1 VGFVGLYRDPETLQP
16 VQYYFKVPNELEDRL
31 TIVVDPMLATGNSSA
46 AAIDLLKEA
55 GATNIRFLCLLAAP
69 EGVERMPRRIRT
81 CPSSPP
87 RSTVPERSRL
97 YRAGSG
103 GCGRPD
109 VRHEIAHR
117 GLSALLEAIHRSVS
131 VRQPWGVCMRKRPVN
146 RSAVAGLMG
155 LAMALGAVA
164 PAVAQLATP
173 AEQPPPG
180 FEAAQYVDSLG
191 CIFARIDVGGRVE
204 WVPRVGPD
212 RQQLCGQEPSVTAE
226 AETSPEPVLET
237 VAAPLQPAPP
247 PRRAVRSVAAAP
259 PPVVHAPVAQLVPV
273 QILLPD
279 TVATSDVTLAAPCAD
294 PASIAAQYLENAIV
308 PPCTTARAPSRDL
321 THGTDHPRPRAT
333 HSPVARLRVDRPAPP
348 PGYERV
354 WTDGR
359 LNPYRGIRTVEGEA
373 QMRMVWTDTVPRRL
387 VAAD

>member
-1 VGFVGLYRDPETLQP
+1 
-16 VQYYFKVPNELEDRL
+16 
-31 TIVVDPMLATGNSSA
+31 
-46 AAIDLLKEA
+46 
-55 GATNIRFLCLLAAP
+55 
-69 EGVERMPRRIRT
+69 
-81 CPSSPP
+81 
-87 RSTVPERSRL
+87 
-97 YRAGSG
+97 
-103 GCGRPD
+103 
-109 VRHEIAHR
+109 
-117 GLSALLEAIHRSVS
+117 
-131 VRQPWGVCMRKRPVN
+131 MRKRPAN
-146 RSAVAGLMG
+146 LSAVADLMG
-155 LAMALGAVA
+155 LAMACAAVA

-173 AEQPPPG
+173 AEQPPSG
-180 FEAAQYVDSLG
+180 FEDAQYVDSQG
-191 CIFARIDVGGRVE
+191 CVFARIDVGGRVE

-212 RQQLCGQEPSVTAE
+212 RQQLCGQEPSLTAE
-226 AETSPEPVLET
+226 VAAPSEAAPEPVLET
-237 VAAPLQPAPP
+237 AVAPAPPPAPP

-259 PPVVHAPVAQLVPV
+259 PPVIPAPVAQLVPV

-308 PPCTTARAPSRDL
+308 PPCTTAPAPSRDL
-321 THGTDHPRPRAT
+321 THGTDRPPPRAT
-333 HSPVARLRVDRPAPP
+333 DSPVARLRVERPSPP